1 MAASTKSTNPP
12 IAPNGSSGAFI
23 ELRGIHKRFGRQEIL
38 RGIDLSIHH
47 GETLCIIGP
56 RGEGKTVMMKH
67 IIGLIQPDKGD
78 IFVEGICVNHLRE
91 REMAP
96 IRQKVSEKPTLNPT
110 FTGVIL
116 DLELFHDVQ
125 IPADATFSIG
135 SAGLMGDA
143 LIDIKPSGKDTKE
156 FLPHEHDRII
166 DGTKSGGLSELQSQ
180 AEIVGKKVDLVLD
193 DVRTALADLKGAM
206 EKINKGALS
215 DATITDFK
223 ESMQHLNKTMTRV
236 DDKVLGEETVTN
248 LKDAIAELKEAA
260 TGFKST
266 AKNIDEQSKRL
277 GPMFDKLDPAMAKA
291 NNVMTTAE
299 ESLQSIKKAA
309 DSFAIA
315 ARNITTSKGL
325 LGSLMNDSEL
335 KTDFKGLISNLKRNG
350 IIFYHNDAGKEKS
363 KEEPS
368 KQLPIFRR

>member
-1 MAASTKSTNPP
+1 MIDSDKKTEMLVGLFLFVGLLLLGGL
-12 IAPNGSSGAFI
+12 I
-23 ELRGIHKRFGRQEIL
+23 LQFGRVREIFK
-38 RGIDLSIHH
+38 D
-47 GETLCIIGP
+47 TY
-56 RGEGKTVMMKH
+56 
-67 IIGLIQPDKGD
+67 
-78 IFVEGICVNHLRE
+78 HLRVAFPNASGIKDGSPVFLGGS
-91 REMAP
+91 RVG
-96 IRQKVSEKPTLNPT
+96 KVSEKPSLNPT

-236 DDKVLGEETVTN
+236 DDKVLGEQTVTN

-266 AKNIDEQSKRL
+266 AKTIDEQSKRL
-277 GPMFDKLDPAMAKA
+277 GPMFDKLDPAIAKA

-335 KTDFKGLISNLKRNG
+335 KTDFKSLISNLNRNG

-368 KQLPIFRR
+368 KPLPIFRR

>member
-1 MAASTKSTNPP
+1 
-12 IAPNGSSGAFI
+12 
-23 ELRGIHKRFGRQEIL
+23 
-38 RGIDLSIHH
+38 
-47 GETLCIIGP
+47 
-56 RGEGKTVMMKH
+56 
-67 IIGLIQPDKGD
+67 
-78 IFVEGICVNHLRE
+78 
-91 REMAP
+91 
-96 IRQKVSEKPTLNPT
+96 
-110 FTGVIL
+110 
-116 DLELFHDVQ
+116 
-125 IPADATFSIG
+125 
-135 SAGLMGDA
+135 
-143 LIDIKPSGKDTKE
+143 
-156 FLPHEHDRII
+156 
-166 DGTKSGGLSELQSQ
+166 
-180 AEIVGKKVDLVLD
+180 
-193 DVRTALADLKGAM
+193 
-206 EKINKGALS
+206 
-215 DATITDFK
+215 
-223 ESMQHLNKTMTRV
+223 V

>member
-1 MAASTKSTNPP
+1 MIDSDKKTEMLVGLFLFVGLLLLGGL
-12 IAPNGSSGAFI
+12 I
-23 ELRGIHKRFGRQEIL
+23 LQFGRVREIFK
-38 RGIDLSIHH
+38 D
-47 GETLCIIGP
+47 TY
-56 RGEGKTVMMKH
+56 
-67 IIGLIQPDKGD
+67 
-78 IFVEGICVNHLRE
+78 HLRVAFPNASGIKDGSPVFLGGS
-91 REMAP
+91 RVG
-96 IRQKVSEKPTLNPT
+96 KVSEKPTLNPT

-156 FLPHEHDRII
+156 FLPHDHDRII

-193 DVRTALADLKGAM
+193 DVRTALVDLKGAM

-236 DDKVLGEETVTN
+236 DDKVLGDETVTS
-248 LKDAIAELKEAA
+248 LKAAIDELRDAAI
-260 TGFKST
+260 GFKST
-266 AKNIDEQSKRL
+266 AKTIDEQSKRL
-277 GPMFDKLDPAMAKA
+277 GPIFDKLDPAMAKA
-291 NNVMTTAE
+291 DKVMTTAE

-335 KTDFKGLISNLKRNG
+335 KTDFKSLISNLNRNG

-363 KEEPS
+363 REEPS